1 MHSLYAL
8 AGKLHDGKLGHLAP
22 ILEHVAHEMVELV
35 EVAEARLDDAE
46 ELVAIRRQET
56 LGLLATKRAERC
68 LDGLDCPP
76 YVIKQ
81 NSEPC
86 RCGRT
91 WRGTGVEWLPGISGQ
106 ADLVS
111 VVCHP
116 PFAICVADGFQLG
129 WLDDAAE
136 NDPIALCF
144 SSEFFENE
152 RTDGNAVD
160 E

>member
-1 MHSLYAL
+1 MV
-8 AGKLHDGKLGHLAP
+8 LGLLAP
-22 ILEHVAHEMVELV
+22 EEHVAHETVELA

-46 ELVAIRRQET
+46 ELVAIRRQEA
-56 LGLLATKRAERC
+56 LGLLATERAERC

-91 WRGTGVEWLPGISGQ
+91 WRGTGVDWLPGISGQ

>member
-1 MHSLYAL
+1 MTVYS
-8 AGKLHDGKLGHLAP
+8 
-22 ILEHVAHEMVELV
+22 
-35 EVAEARLDDAE
+35 
-46 ELVAIRRQET
+46 ET
-56 LGLLATKRAERC
+56 
-68 LDGLDCPP
+68 PP